1 MKSKGANKWTS
12 GSKESE
18 RSVLAK
24 KTRYR
29 DMSDSEEEE
38 EGDWD
43 KCEVETT
50 QATQSRPKSK
60 GSKLFSMK
68 KN

>member
-1 MKSKGANKWTS
+1 MSNAIFVC
-12 GSKESE
+12 

-29 DMSDSEEEE
+29 DMSDSEEEDE
-38 EGDWD
+38 DWD

-50 QATQSRPKSK
+50 QATQAKPKSK
-60 GSKLFSMK
+60 GSKLFSLK
-68 KN
+68 KK

>member
-1 MKSKGANKWTS
+1 MNFILSYLIHTIFVG
-12 GSKESE
+12 